1 MIHRI
6 TSTLSTFKELTFRPG
21 LNLVVS
27 EKSPGATDL
36 QTRNSSGKS
45 SLIEIIH
52 FLLGAS
58 CDTSSIFR
66 RESLENEDFSMA
78 FDLAGLRLQATR
90 TGITHG
96 KTLVDGSAHTWPVQ
110 PKVDR
115 DTGNTWLS
123 RKDWC
128 RVLGMEMFGFDEEN
142 EAAYSPSFR
151 SLIPYF
157 VRRDEDGGFQD
168 SLLYFANQQ
177 NWNQQVNL
185 SFLLGV
191 DWQVPQAVHEVR
203 IKEKSLKT
211 LKKEAK
217 SGVLGSLVGTAGE
230 LRSRLTVLE
239 RDMKLMEKELA
250 EFQVLPEYNDLE
262 KEASSIATELS
273 EMANQNALDQQR
285 IEAVERQLKD
295 ENAPELPD
303 VEQMYQEAGIVFPE
317 LVKRNLDDVRRFNEI
332 VIRNRRAHLNG
343 EIESAKV
350 RIQERREKASR
361 MDTRRV
367 QIIETLSSHGALDQ
381 MNRLQTELTRKQAE
395 VEEVRRRLD
404 MAKQVES
411 MGTELTIQRAHL
423 QQRLTQDIEDHADL
437 LNEAIVI
444 FEDFSRQISDHEGTL
459 TIASTDNGPKFDI
472 KVEGKKSK
480 GVRNMQTFCF
490 DLMLSVLWSRKKIGP
505 GFLVHDSH
513 LFDGMDSRQVAN
525 VLELGA
531 AQAADNN
538 FQYIVTLNSD
548 QLESAEFS
556 MNFNPQ
562 LFINPVQLTDKL
574 ETGGLFGRRI

>member
-1 MIHRI
+1 MIHQI
-6 TSTLSTFKELTFRPG
+6 SSSLSTFKEVSFRPG

-58 CDTSSIFR
+58 CDRNSIFR
-66 RESLENEDFSMA
+66 REALNTEEFSMS
-78 FDLAGLRLQATR
+78 FDISGLRIQATR
-90 TGITHG
+90 SGNSQS
-96 KTLVDGSAHTWPVQ
+96 KTFVDYSSHTWPVQ
-110 PKVDR
+110 PKLDK
-115 DTGNTWLS
+115 DTGDTWLS

-128 RVLGMEMFGFDEEN
+128 RVLGMEMFEIDEQQESN
-142 EAAYSPSFR
+142 YSPSFR

-157 VRRDEDGGFQD
+157 VRRDEDGGFHD
-168 SLLYFANQQ
+168 SLLYYSSQQ

-185 SFLLGV
+185 SFLLGL
-191 DWQVPQAVHEVR
+191 DWQVSQAVNEIR
-203 IKEKSLKT
+203 IQEKSLNT

-239 RDMKLMEKELA
+239 RDMKQMEKELG
-250 EFQVLPEYNDLE
+250 EFQVLPEYDDLE
-262 KEASSIATELS
+262 KEASVLATEIS
-273 EMANQNALDQQR
+273 EMSNQNALDRQR
-285 IEAVERQLKD
+285 IKDVERQLED
-295 ENAPELPD
+295 ENAPDIPD
-303 VEQMYQEAGIVFPE
+303 IEQMYKEAGIVFSE
-317 LVKRNLDDVRRFNEI
+317 LVKKNLDEVRQFNEI
-332 VIRNRRAHLNG
+332 VIRNRRTHLSG
-343 EIESAKV
+343 EIEAANA
-350 RIQERREKASR
+350 RIQERQERSTNLDK
-361 MDTRRV
+361 RRI

-381 MNRLQTELTRKQAE
+381 MNRLQAELSRKQAD
-395 VEEVRRRLD
+395 VEEVRKRLE
-404 MAKQVES
+404 MAKQIES
-411 MGTELTIQRAHL
+411 KGTELTIERAHL
-423 QQRLTQDIEDHADL
+423 QQRLTQDLEDQTEL

-459 TIASTDNGPKFDI
+459 TIESTENGPKFDI

-490 DLMLSVLWSRKKIGP
+490 DMMLSVLWSQKKLGP

-525 VLELGA
+525 ALELGA
-531 AQAADNN
+531 NQAAECG
-538 FQYIVTLNSD
+538 FQYLVTLNSD
-548 QLESAEFS
+548 QLKSAEFS
-556 MNFNPQ
+556 ADFNPDR
-562 LFINPVQLTDKL
+562 FINPVELSDKSK
-574 ETGGLFGRRI
+574 TGGLFGQRI